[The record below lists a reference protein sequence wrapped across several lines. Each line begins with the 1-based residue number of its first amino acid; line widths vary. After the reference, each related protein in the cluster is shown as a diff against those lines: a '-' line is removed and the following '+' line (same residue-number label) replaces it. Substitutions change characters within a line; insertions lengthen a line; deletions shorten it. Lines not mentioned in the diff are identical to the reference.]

1 MNDRTS
7 MLVAALSDHFGVTNA
22 ANVSSYSLSQ
32 LG

>member
-1 MNDRTS
+1 
-7 MLVAALSDHFGVTNA
+7 VAALSDHFGVANA